1 MRLVVV
7 YAHAIGIGAL
17 PWSADECA
25 ADLWEFCRAG
35 ALAHARG
42 RAEPVESGRERR
54 HLRCGP
60 ERWARRRTSG
70 APRGVARRRA
80 LDGWSRGVHESEPEV
95 MMALAVLAA
104 APTCAGRHQ
113 HPAAPVDARH
123 RRQADRRPRQRH
135 RRPGRAR
142 GRDRRRVPGGVPRLS
157 GPDRGAGPRTD
168 EAIPLLRRLWTGEP
182 VTHDGRFYAMDD
194 VRIHPAPAVPGGPP
208 IVVAGRQRPAMR
220 RAAHLGDGWMP
231 YLYSPRRYAESV
243 AVIRDHAE
251 RVGRSLD
258 RFAWCAFVFV
268 GLHADGE
275 QARADAARF
284 LGGRT
289 ARTSGR
295 WSSTWPRWATSPRWP
310 RRCSSSSTRGRAT

>member
-1 MRLVVV
+1 MSGLTFGVVP
-7 YAHAIGIGAL
+7 GAGL
-17 PWSADECA
+17 DAE
-25 ADLWEFCRAG
+25 R
-35 ALAHARG
+35 LAHL
-42 RAEPVESGRERR
+42 EELPVDALWMGG
-54 HLRCGP
+54 H
-60 ERWARRRTSG
+60 
-70 APRGVARRRA
+70 VA
-80 LDGWSRGVHESEPEV
+80 STNPSPEV

-104 APTCAGRHQ
+104 RT
-113 HPAAPVDARH
+113 
-123 RRQADRRPRQRH
+123 
-135 RRPGRAR
+135 
-142 GRDRRRVPGGVPRLS
+142 RRVRVGTSILLLPLYAPAIIAKQVADLDRVSGGRVALGVGIGGEYPGEFRACQVPIEER
-157 GPDRGAGPRTD
+157 GPRTD

-194 VRIHPAPAVPGGPP
+194 VRIHPAPAQPGGPP

-284 LGGRT
+284 LGGTYRQDFRSMVEHVAAVGDVAEVAASLQQFVDAG
-289 ARTSGR
+289 ARHLIFAPASPDPGATIER
-295 WSSTWPRWATSPRWP
+295 LFDDVVPRLRDA
-310 RRCSSSSTRGRAT
+310 A